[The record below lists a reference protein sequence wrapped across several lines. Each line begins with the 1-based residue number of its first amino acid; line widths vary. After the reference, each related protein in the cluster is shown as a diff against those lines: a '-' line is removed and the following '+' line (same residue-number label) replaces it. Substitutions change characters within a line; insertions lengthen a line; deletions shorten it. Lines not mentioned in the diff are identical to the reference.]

1 MWLIFA
7 RKLPFSVRMHLFM
20 GIMAYL
26 GSPLWFLFLAL
37 GTWIAWDR
45 YSSELSQLPFESYA
59 ARWFHIDGIQQSII
73 LTAVI
78 FALLFLPKILAVT
91 AAILTPS
98 IRRSF
103 GGTFRIMIG
112 ATMET
117 IVSMLL
123 APCIM
128 LAHSLMVLSI
138 ILGRAVG
145 WGNQNRETD
154 GTAWGDAFRF
164 HAPQTILGLA
174 WTAVAI
180 NIGYHSKN
188 PGDFTSKY
196 AFALWMTPILLGLL
210 LSAPVSVWT
219 SRSRYGRALL
229 KRKILATPEELNPPA
244 VIRLADNATAAV
256 DPAPGRVNLIGE
268 HIDYCDGF
276 VMPFAIDRYIVI
288 AGCANGT
295 SQARITSAIS
305 EEVVTLDLTQPQQ
318 ISEPKWANYLRGVIR
333 GFQDRG
339 HHIPGFDAYILSSIP
354 GGAGLSSSAALECAT
369 ATFLEGLLDTVLD
382 TKEKALLCQKAEHDF
397 AHVPCGIM
405 DQFASA
411 FGKPNRLVLIDCQT
425 GEPELVPFENPDLT
439 VLISNT
445 MVHHELSDG
454 GYAARRKHTEDGL
467 AILGKASWRDV
478 TAANVQANWE
488 KLGDPV
494 NRRARHV
501 VGEISRTIAAAAA
514 LARNDFETLGPLMA
528 ASHDSLRDDFE
539 VSCKEL
545 DIMVEIARK
554 IGRNGGVIGTR
565 MTGGG
570 FGGSTVTLCE
580 SRKASE
586 IAATLGAEYE
596 KATGIKPQIFAS
608 RPSQGAHLVG

>member
-1 MWLIFA
+1 MLQINPDLTDLVSDA
-7 RKLPFSVRMHLFM
+7 ASGL
-20 GIMAYL
+20 
-26 GSPLWFLFLAL
+26 
-37 GTWIAWDR
+37 
-45 YSSELSQLPFESYA
+45 LSRL
-59 ARWFHIDGIQQSII
+59 QSKATI
-73 LTAVI
+73 
-78 FALLFLPKILAVT
+78 T
-91 AAILTPS
+91 AA
-98 IRRSF
+98 
-103 GGTFRIMIG
+103 
-112 ATMET
+112 
-117 IVSMLL
+117 
-123 APCIM
+123 
-128 LAHSLMVLSI
+128 
-138 ILGRAVG
+138 
-145 WGNQNRETD
+145 
-154 GTAWGDAFRF
+154 
-164 HAPQTILGLA
+164 
-174 WTAVAI
+174 
-180 NIGYHSKN
+180 
-188 PGDFTSKY
+188 
-196 AFALWMTPILLGLL
+196 
-210 LSAPVSVWT
+210 
-219 SRSRYGRALL
+219 
-229 KRKILATPEELNPPA
+229 
-244 VIRLADNATAAV
+244 
-256 DPAPGRVNLIGE
+256 APGRVNLIGE

-295 SQARITSAIS
+295 SDARISTALGGEIA
-305 EEVVTLDLTQPQQ
+305 VFNVTEPQREG
-318 ISEPKWANYLRGVIR
+318 EPKWSNYIRGVIR
-333 GFQDRG
+333 GFQIRG
-339 HHIPGFDAYILSSIP
+339 HHIPGFDACILSSVP
-354 GGAGLSSSAALECAT
+354 GGAGLSSSAALELAT
-369 ATFLEGLLDTVLD
+369 ATFLEGLLDTRLD
-382 TKEKALLCQKAEHDF
+382 TREKALLCQKAEHDF

-411 FGKPNRLVLIDCQT
+411 FGKPNRLILIDCQS

-478 TAANVQANWE
+478 TAADVQANWD

-554 IGRNGGVIGTR
+554 IARQGGVIGAR

-580 SRKASE
+580 SRKATA
-586 IAATLGAEYE
+586 IAATLVTEYE
-596 KATGIKPQIFAS
+596 KATGITPQIFAS
-608 RPSQGAHLVG
+608 RPSQGAHLVK